1 VSAIDAR
8 YRQRLVSVGKWGKWA
23 AIGALVAGGAIA
35 VGRLFGPS
43 VADEIGSRA
52 GEGFARGVAEAQDQ
66 IAMVRRKLS
75 ISGWGTYR
83 QHATRERYR

>member
-1 VSAIDAR
+1 MTIEDR
-8 YRQRLVSVGKWGKWA
+8 YRRRFAAVGRWGRWA
-23 AIGALVAGGAIA
+23 AIGGLVAGGAIV

-66 IAMVRRKLS
+66 IAMARRRMS
-75 ISGWGTYR
+75 ISGWGQYR
-83 QHATRERYR
+83 